1 MAIDLKAINKLSIS
15 KKLFLITFSLIFI
28 VLIFS
33 MLFQILFFEDF
44 YLNKKLDSMSEE
56 ASKFSEMYSYQISN
70 ENILT
75 EALIRFE
82 QTTDSKI
89 AIFSIDG
96 SFKLLPDFNKNTDD
110 FQTLTA
116 YCAELINDKSL
127 INKVLKTGKTQTSVF
142 ENEFSSTTKLG
153 VLTPMSLNSK
163 NDSIVVTVSSMQP
176 ISEAS
181 VVIREFYFY
190 LFLGFCLVAIIL
202 SSIYA
207 NLITKPLVN
216 INNVAKKMS
225 SMDFNAKCNET
236 SDDEIG
242 NLANTLNFLSSTLK
256 TTLDDLKL
264 KNKKLEEDIE
274 KERKL
279 EEMRKDFVASVSH
292 DLKTPIGIIEG
303 YAEGLKDG
311 IATGEAKKIYLDT
324 IIDEAKKMNKLV
336 NNMLELSRLESG
348 NLELTIERFN
358 ILRLIKRLMNNFSL
372 EFSSKNILLSL
383 NTNLEYS
390 YVIGDI
396 FQLEHVL
403 TNLLSNA
410 LKYTP
415 NNKSVIIEV
424 INKDDLTFISVENKG
439 AFIPE
444 NEIEN
449 LFNKFYRI
457 DKSRNTS
464 KNSNGL
470 GLAIVKRILDLHE
483 SSYSLFNTKDGV
495 KFEFS
500 LKQAEEDELI

>member
-1 MAIDLKAINKLSIS
+1 MKVINKLSIS

-33 MLFQILFFEDF
+33 MLFQILFFQDF
-44 YLNKKLDSMSEE
+44 YLNKKLDSMSKE

-116 YCAELINDKSL
+116 YCTELINDKSL
-127 INKVLKTGKTQTSVF
+127 INKVLKTGKTQTSIF
-142 ENEFSSTTKLG
+142 ENQFSSTTKLG

-176 ISEAS
+176 INEAS
-181 VVIREFYFY
+181 LVIREFYFY

-242 NLANTLNFLSSTLK
+242 NLANTLNFLSSKLK

-311 IATGEAKKIYLDT
+311 IATGKDALIYLET
-324 IIDEAKKMNKLV
+324 IIDESHKMNKLV
-336 NNMLELSRLESG
+336 TNMLELSKLESG
-348 NLELTIERFN
+348 NLELVLERFN
-358 ILRLIKRLMNNFSL
+358 ILRLIRKLLKSFKL
-372 EFSSKNILLSL
+372 EFDSKNIKITL
-383 NTNLEYS
+383 NTDLEYC

-396 FQLEHVL
+396 FQLEQVL
-403 TNLLSNA
+403 TNLISNT

-415 NNKSVIIEV
+415 NGNDVIIEV
-424 INKDDLTFISVENKG
+424 NYVNDLVNLSIENKG
-439 AFIPE
+439 SFIPE
-444 NEIEN
+444 DEIDN
-449 LFNKFYRI
+449 LYNKFYRI
-457 DKSRNTS
+457 DKARNTS
-464 KNSNGL
+464 NNSNGL
-470 GLAIVKRILDLHE
+470 GLAIVKRILSLHE
-483 SSYSLFNTKDGV
+483 SSYSLYNTEDGV
-495 KFEFS
+495 KFEFT
-500 LKQAEEDELI
+500 LKKAEDDDIEII

>member
-1 MAIDLKAINKLSIS
+1 MKQKNKFSIS
-15 KKLFLITFSLIFI
+15 KKLFLITFGLIFI

-44 YLNKKLDSMSEE
+44 YLNKKIKDMTREIN
-56 ASKFSEMYSYQISN
+56 KFSEIYSYDISDEKN
-70 ENILT
+70 LIK
-75 EALIRFE
+75 ALFRFE
-82 QTTDSKI
+82 QDNNSKV
-89 AIFSIDG
+89 AIFSING
-96 SFKLLPDFNKNTDD
+96 ELKYLTNYSNNNDD

-116 YCAELINDKSL
+116 FCTELLNDKSL
-127 INKVLKTGKTQTSVF
+127 INKVITTGKSQSSVF
-142 ENEFSSTTKLG
+142 ENQFTNTTKIG
-153 VLTPMSLNSK
+153 TIAPMSLNSR
-163 NDSIVVTVSSMQP
+163 NDSIIISVSSMQP
-176 ISEAS
+176 INEATG
-181 VVIREFYFY
+181 VIREFYFY
-190 LFLGFCLVAIIL
+190 LFLGFIIIGFFL
-202 SSIYA
+202 SSVYA
-207 NLITKPLVN
+207 NLISKPLVN
-216 INNVAKKMS
+216 INKVAKRMS
-225 SMDFNAKCNET
+225 SMDFTAKCEET

-242 NLANTLNFLSSTLK
+242 NLATTLNFLSSTLK
-256 TTLDDLKL
+256 NALDDLKL

-336 NNMLELSRLESG
+336 NNILELSRLESG

-372 EFSSKNILLSL
+372 EFSSKNIQISL
-383 NTNLEYS
+383 ETDLEYS

-396 FQLEHVL
+396 FQLEQVL

-415 NNKSVIIEV
+415 NNESVIIEV
-424 INKDDLTFISVENKG
+424 INRNELTFISVENKG
-439 AFIPE
+439 VFIPE

-483 SSYSLFNTKDGV
+483 SSYSLFNTNDGV

-500 LKQAEEDELI
+500 LKKSEEDELI